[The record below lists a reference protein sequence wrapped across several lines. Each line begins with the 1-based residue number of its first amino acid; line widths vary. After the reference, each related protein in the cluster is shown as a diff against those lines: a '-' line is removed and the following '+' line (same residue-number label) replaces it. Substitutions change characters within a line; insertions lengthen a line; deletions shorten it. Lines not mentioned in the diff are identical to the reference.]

1 MGHITSPPTDMS
13 ATTDYKAS
21 STPAMDAPHL
31 DLENK
36 QSTIDHVEDSQ
47 QLDKT
52 GHYANQIEHEE
63 TALGALRNHKWA
75 NLWIIYAIWVL
86 VACSFDNNASSSIL
100 GIPQFRQDFGSA
112 YAGSYVLPAKWQSAY
127 SGGPAAATVVGAF
140 ASGWIVDRIGRK
152 FLIGG
157 CYLIVM
163 VGITVEIIANNA
175 ADPNAVFFAGKF
187 INGLAI
193 GGLISTIMSYVG
205 ELAPTALRGVWTA
218 ACRFQRDESKVSA
231 DRNRRIGVHY
241 RTIHAG
247 IHPERLRRAGE
258 LLGVQEFFRS
268 AIR

>member
-1 MGHITSPPTDMS
+1 MS

-163 VGITVEIIANNA
+163 IGITVEIIANNA

-241 RTIHAG
+241 RAFHAG